1 MPLPPSTN
9 NYAIGK
15 GVMSIALWSGGAP
28 GAYEDM
34 GNCPVVD
41 IEPTAEW
48 LDHFSSRQEL
58 RLKDKRIVLEAAYSL
73 TFECDEIAAVNL
85 NRYLMGTISGVNLVQ
100 AMQGIENEY
109 ALRFTSDNP
118 VGPNF
123 IWDFHKATLSP
134 NGPMSLIGE
143 EWMIM
148 SFAAEGLADVGG
160 NPDSPYFD
168 VNMIVATTTTSTTT
182 TP

>member
-1 MPLPPSTN
+1 MPTPPSTN

-15 GVMSIALWSGGAP
+15 GVLSIAEWVAGTP

-34 GNCPVVD
+34 GNCPLID
-41 IEPTAEW
+41 IEPVAEW

-58 RLKDKRIVLEAAYSL
+58 RLKDKRIVLEANYTL
-73 TFECDEIAAVNL
+73 TFDCDEIAAVNL
-85 NRYLMGTISGVNLVQ
+85 NRFLMGTISGVNLVQ
-100 AMQGIENEY
+100 AMQGIDREY

-148 SFAAEGLADVGG
+148 SFSAEGLADVAN
-160 NPDSPYFD
+160 NPNSPYIS
-168 VNMIVATTTTSTTT
+168 VNVIVATTTTTTT
-182 TP
+182 TS